1 MSQLFYTQRF
11 LKEELSHENIDFWL
25 ACENYRQL
33 KTIAERRVVA
43 REIAERHILPE
54 CPNPL
59 SIGAFMCQ
67 SILDNLDKAE
77 PDLFAKSHGHIYEL
91 MKFDSFARFRQS
103 DIYKESFMAEIDGL
117 PLPMEAT

>member
-1 MSQLFYTQRF
+1 MSHLFYAQRF

-33 KTIAERRVVA
+33 TTIAERKIVA
-43 REIAERHILPE
+43 REIAERHILEE
-54 CPNPL
+54 CPYPV
-59 SIGAFMCQ
+59 SIGAFIRQ
-67 SILDNLDKAE
+67 SILDDLDKAE

>member
-1 MSQLFYTQRF
+1 MSHLFYTQRF

-33 KTIAERRVVA
+33 TTIAERRVVA

-54 CPNPL
+54 CPYPV
-59 SIGAFMCQ
+59 SIGAFTRQ
-67 SILDNLDKAE
+67 SILGDLDDAGRY
-77 PDLFAKSHGHIYEL
+77 LFVQSRGHIYEL
-91 MKFDSFARFRQS
+91 MKFDSFARFLKS